1 MRQRFGN
8 HGSGGVS
15 FFGFQSVITGTVGFI
30 IVLTL
35 FLALCVK
42 DIIPKQENSPP
53 PNPKREGDLKS
64 MLSTIESL
72 KKQVADYQSRPA
84 DDEATLRRMIG
95 QLTSTIA
102 EIDARPLPGLN
113 QDADATGRDR
123 ELRAEK
129 KRLLSRLEE
138 MNASMH
144 NGEKLSSGL
153 NKDILDLQNKVVDA
167 QSSLQ
172 RVNKAK
178 NVISLIPERDGTGK
192 EPVLVLV
199 QGSLIRMQR
208 ADGAPAG
215 VGSIGDFVNYIRAVS
230 PATHYVVLYFKP
242 SGTQHFEMLT
252 KRARAEGY
260 QIGYDV
266 VPEDTDIEFSNL
278 PSVPKKP

>member
-1 MRQRFGN
+1 MRERFGN
-8 HGSGGVS
+8 HGTGGVS

-42 DIIPKQENSPP
+42 DIIPKEATSPQ
-53 PNPKREGDLKS
+53 PNPKRDGDLKS

-72 KKQVADYQSRPA
+72 KNEVADYQSRPS

-102 EIDARPLPGLN
+102 ELDAKPLPGLDR
-113 QDADATGRDR
+113 DADATGRDR

-129 KRLLSRLEE
+129 NKLLSRLEK
-138 MNASMH
+138 MSASMH
-144 NGEKLSSGL
+144 NGEKLSSGI
-153 NKDILDLQNKVVDA
+153 NKDILDMEKKLVDA

-172 RVNKAK
+172 RQNNRR
-178 NVISLIPERDGTGK
+178 NVISLIPEKDGSGK

-208 ADGAPAG
+208 SDGAPAAS
-215 VGSIGDFVNYIRAVS
+215 GSINDFVKYIRAVS

-242 SGTQHFEMLT
+242 SGTTHFEMLT
-252 KRARAEGY
+252 KRARTEGF

-266 VPEDTDIEFSNL
+266 VPEDADIEFSNL
-278 PSVPKKP
+278 PPVIKKP